1 MTKQNALIRAE
12 RVGDGLE
19 LEFQGKRSDIFAM
32 YKAITSQIFGNF
44 VHAAKGEDK
53 KEIASNSVSALI
65 HTLLCGVGMAFE
77 ECDELDKELKPF
89 VKDAIKEVI
98 KGFEVDIDVY
108 FADEDDRKTCKK
120 VVEKTLDDLHNEA
133 EEAAKKGD
141 IDSLIDILST
151 LAAIASA
158 VRDSNEERAK

>member
-19 LEFQGKRSDIFAM
+19 LELQGKRSDIFAM

-44 VHAAKGEDK
+44 VHASKGEDK

-98 KGFEVDIDVY
+98 KGFDVDIDVY

-141 IDSLIDILST
+141 IDSMIDVLST
-151 LAAIASA
+151 LAAITSA
-158 VRDSNEERAK
+158 VRDAHKESAK

>member
-1 MTKQNALIRAE
+1 MTKQNALIIAE

-32 YKAITSQIFGNF
+32 YKAITSQIFCSF
-44 VHAAKGEDK
+44 VHAVKGEDK

-141 IDSLIDILST
+141 IDSLIDVLST

-158 VRDSNEERAK
+158 VRNSNEERAK

>member
-12 RVGDGLE
+12 RVGDDLE
-19 LEFQGKRSDIFAM
+19 LEFRGKRSDIFAM

-44 VHAAKGEDK
+44 VHTAKGEDK

-89 VKDAIKEVI
+89 VKAAVKNVTT
-98 KGFEVDIDVY
+98 GFGEDIDVY
-108 FADEDDRKTCKK
+108 FAEEDDRETCKK
-120 VVEKTLDDLHNEA
+120 AAEKMLDDLHNKA
-133 EEAAKKGD
+133 KEAAKKDD
-141 IDSLIDILST
+141 IDSMIDVLST

-158 VRDSNEERAK
+158 VRDAHKESAK

>member
-32 YKAITSQIFGNF
+32 YKAITSQIFGSF
-44 VHAAKGEDK
+44 VHAANGEDK

-65 HTLLCGVGMAFE
+65 HTVLDGVSSAFE

-89 VKDAIKEVI
+89 VKDAVKEVI

-108 FADEDDRKTCKK
+108 FAEEDNSSNEREAKAL
-120 VVEKTLDDLHNEA
+120 LDVLNA
-133 EEAAKKGD
+133 
-141 IDSLIDILST
+141 
-151 LAAIASA
+151 LAALVESTDG
-158 VRDSNEERAK
+158 VKRENAK